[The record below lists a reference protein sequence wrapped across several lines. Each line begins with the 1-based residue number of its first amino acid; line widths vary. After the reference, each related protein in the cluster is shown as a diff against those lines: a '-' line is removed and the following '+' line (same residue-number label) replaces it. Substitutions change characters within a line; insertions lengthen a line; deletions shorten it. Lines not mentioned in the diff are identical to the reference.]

1 MKDFSLTERQRIQ
14 FRAEAYNWLNH
25 PNWGGADTNP
35 TSSTFG
41 KVTGKGGNVNC
52 SSRFAINSS
61 RPPTGKIPKPVWPF
75 GRAGFFISNG

>member
-1 MKDFSLTERQRIQ
+1 MKDFSITENHRIQ

-41 KVTGKGGNVNC
+41 KVTGKNGE
-52 SSRFAINSS
+52 RQLQFAL
-61 RPPTGKIPKPVWPF
+61 RYQF
-75 GRAGFFISNG
+75 